1 MLPKWV
7 PENEPYPAKSLT
19 DSSQNVVGMSVVGG
33 DYDKLKRFNLAEI
46 YDPSPKEE
54 SAATATET
62 KA

>member
-7 PENEPYPAKSLT
+7 LENEPYPTKSLT
-19 DSSQNVVGMSVVGG
+19 DSSQNVVGMSVVQG

-46 YDPSPKEE
+46 YDPSPNEE
-54 SAATATET
+54 PAATATES

>member
-7 PENEPYPAKSLT
+7 QKQSSPTESWT
-19 DSSQNVVGMSVVGG
+19 DLSQNVIGMSVVQG

-46 YDPSPKEE
+46 YDPSPKAEP
-54 SAATATET
+54 ADTATES

>member
-7 PENEPYPAKSLT
+7 PENEPCHTKSLA
-19 DSSQNVVGMSVVGG
+19 DSSQNVVGMSVVQG

-54 SAATATET
+54 PAATATES

>member
-7 PENEPYPAKSLT
+7 PENEPYPTKYLT
-19 DSSQNVVGMSVVGG
+19 DSSQNVVGMSVVQG

-54 SAATATET
+54 PPATATES
-62 KA
+62 KD